1 MQDLIGKMY
10 DNIVAT
16 SDDSIALGKRLDEVV
31 EETIAP
37 LHETMGEDEVE
48 TIKEMI
54 YEILYVAEKDGFR
67 LGVYTALKF
76 MSEGMNITI
85 EI

>member
-10 DNIVAT
+10 DKVVAT
-16 SDDSIALGKRLDEVV
+16 SDESIELGKRLDDIV

-37 LHETMGEDEVE
+37 LHETMDEDEVE
-48 TIKEMI
+48 TVKEMI

-67 LGVYTALKF
+67 LGVHTALKF
-76 MSEGMNITI
+76 ISEGMNVTI